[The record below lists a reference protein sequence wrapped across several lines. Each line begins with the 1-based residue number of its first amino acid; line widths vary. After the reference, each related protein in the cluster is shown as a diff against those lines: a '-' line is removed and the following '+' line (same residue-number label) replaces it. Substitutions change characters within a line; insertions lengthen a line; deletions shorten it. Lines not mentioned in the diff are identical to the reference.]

1 MSGNW
6 NRLKNKLLKYIAS
19 KCEYSFFIGEERTIF
34 GNILKGR
41 KKIYINLTKDNQES
55 LQLYKF
61 LNTGVY
67 PIDKYQAIQSFCNPK
82 FKRIY

>member
-1 MSGNW
+1 MRGKW
-6 NRLKNKLLKYIAS
+6 NRFKNKLLKYITS
-19 KCEYSFFIGEERTIF
+19 KCERSFFIDEERTIF

-41 KKIYINLTKDNQES
+41 KKIYINLTTGNQES

-61 LNTGVY
+61 LNTGAN

-82 FKRIY
+82 FKRTY